1 MKDDAFD
8 DVRCPF
14 DYKAE
19 LEKARQA
26 LNAKVRECVSR
37 GWKTGY
43 RELARKFNMSPGALH
58 AIAKDCKLKQKPGPR
73 SGRPS

>member
-14 DYKAE
+14 DYKEE
-19 LEKARQA
+19 LEKAREG

-37 GWKTGY
+37 GGKTGY
-43 RELARKFNMSPGALH
+43 RELAKKFNMSPGALH
-58 AIAKDCKLKQKPGPR
+58 AIAKGYKLKHKPGPR
-73 SGRPS
+73 SRRPS